1 MKSLRFSRTGS
12 TTQADRGERG
22 DATRLASGAS
32 GEGAARDFDFT
43 TADFERIRSLIHR
56 RAGISLSDHKRDMAY
71 SRLARRLR
79 ALGLDSFREYLDE
92 LEKRNDASEWEAF
105 TNALTTNL
113 TAFFREAHHFPILA
127 DFVKRRPQ
135 PVSVWCSAASTGEE
149 PYSIAMTLIEA
160 LGDRAAREAR
170 VLATDL
176 DTQVLAKADAGV
188 YAYDQVKHLTPERLK
203 RFFLK
208 GTGSHAGLVK
218 VRPEL
223 RQMIKFEQLNL
234 TDADYGLRQNFD
246 AIFCRNVM
254 IYFDKPTQA
263 QVLTRF
269 EPLMKPDGLLFAGH
283 SENFTYVT
291 QAFRLRGQTVYELT
305 RGRGAATSAASATGS
320 TASSATG
327 SAKAPAKSEAGA
339 SV

>member
-1 MKSLRFSRTGS
+1 MKALRFSRTAR
-12 TTQADRGERG
+12 TERAERG
-22 DATRLASGAS
+22 DASRSPAPATAASLGD
-32 GEGAARDFDFT
+32 GGARDFDFT
-43 TADFERIRSLIHR
+43 PADFERIRALIHR

-79 ALGLDSFREYLDE
+79 ALGHDSFRAYLDE
-92 LEKRNDASEWEAF
+92 LEQRNDASEWEAF

-127 DFVKRRPQ
+127 EFVKRRSQ
-135 PVSVWCSAASTGEE
+135 VSVWCSAASTGEE

-160 LGDRAAREAR
+160 LGERAAREAR

-188 YAYDQVKHLTPERLK
+188 YAFDQVKHLSQERLK

-208 GTGSHAGLVK
+208 GTGGHAGLVK

-223 RQMIKFEQLNL
+223 RQMIRFEQLNL
-234 TDADYGLRQNFD
+234 TDADYGLRTTFD

-291 QAFRLRGQTVYELT
+291 QAFRLRGQTVYERAQGGT
-305 RGRGAATSAASATGS
+305 AASKQG
-320 TASSATG
+320 
-327 SAKAPAKSEAGA
+327 AKAEPMGAPA
-339 SV
+339 